1 MGKSKVTPKLIAE
14 AKELALNGFTHRQI
28 AQSLRISPTTL
39 YKSVDL
45 MDTIRDAEDDLR
57 RDIAEDLKTASNN
70 GEVSAQIFLAKRLG
84 LYATSYK
91 MPQIKSTKTAL
102 AQISRINSDLASGVI
117 PFELAST
124 LIKNIEVFL
133 KAHEAY
139 VTDVRIAEIEQ
150 QLKDRE

>member
-1 MGKSKVTPKLIAE
+1 MAKLKITPKFIAE
-14 AKELALNGFTHRQI
+14 AKGLALNGFTHRQI
-28 AQSLRISPTTL
+28 CQSLKISPTTF
-39 YKSVDL
+39 YKHTNLV
-45 MDTIRDAEDDLR
+45 DTIREAEDDLR

-91 MPQIKSTKTAL
+91 MPQIRSTKTAL

-117 PFELAST
+117 PFELATT

-133 KAHEAY
+133 KAYE
-139 VTDVRIAEIEQ
+139 VNVINDRLQEIEEE
-150 QLKDRE
+150 LKARL

>member
-1 MGKSKVTPKLIAE
+1 
-14 AKELALNGFTHRQI
+14 
-28 AQSLRISPTTL
+28 
-39 YKSVDL
+39 
-45 MDTIRDAEDDLR
+45 MDTIRDAEDELR

-91 MPQIKSTKTAL
+91 MPQIKSTKSAL

-124 LIKNIEVFL
+124 LIKNIETFL
-133 KAHEAY
+133 KAYE
-139 VTDVRIAEIEQ
+139 VNILQEELQ
-150 QLKDRE
+150 ELKDQFEEKFGNE